1 MFYRRAR
8 RVYELL
14 DWKWRTAKDIA
25 LELRCSVR
33 TARNTLNFLV
43 EKGLAEVT
51 WIRTATGDW
60 AKGYRR
66 KD

>member
-8 RVYELL
+8 KIYDLL
-14 DWKWRTAKDIA
+14 DSKWRTAKDVA
-25 LELRCSVR
+25 LQLHCSVS

-43 EKGLAEVT
+43 EHELAEVT
-51 WIRTATGDW
+51 WIKLPYGDW

-66 KD
+66 KQ